1 MPQWSS
7 KKVDELRNELKSRGL
22 PVSGKKSDLISRLE
36 AASDS
41 DYGQGD
47 VVEGEVFSKISRGS
61 KLEF

>member
-47 VVEGEVFSKISRGS
+47 VVEGEVFSKI
-61 KLEF
+61 